1 MIKRDNCFDFLR
13 FLFAMIVVIGHLTCI
28 AQIPQLQQFSFLF
41 PTGLSVTGFFV
52 ISGFL
57 IAQSYDYSTWKTYLI
72 KRARRLLPAY
82 VFVIVACTIG
92 LSLVSTLTF
101 KEYFTSID
109 TLKYLGANLCFLNFL
124 HPSLPG
130 VFEHPLIND
139 NSVNPALWTLKIEVC
154 FYLCV
159 PIIIYILKRS
169 KHPALWM
176 ASIYILAVIYQHG
189 CYYIEST
196 YQAPI
201 WGILAR
207 QLPGFMQYFIVGI
220 SGYIYKDIFIRNKNL
235 LLIPALLIFVI
246 EYIFGYEIL
255 RPLAFGIIILW
266 CAWSLKA
273 LNNFSKYG
281 DISYGIYIYHGPILK
296 LLLCTGSF
304 AAMGAIGGSIVY
316 IASVLSAGWLSWHL
330 LEKHALKRK

>member
-1 MIKRDNCFDFLR
+1 MKRDNCFDFLR

-28 AQIPQLQQFSFLF
+28 AQIPQLQQLAHFF
-41 PTGLSVTGFFV
+41 PTHLSVTGFFV

-57 IAQSYDYSTWKTYLI
+57 IAQSYDHSTWKNYLI

-82 VFVIVACTIG
+82 VFIIVGCTIG
-92 LSLVSTLTF
+92 LSLVSTLPI
-101 KEYFTSID
+101 KEYFTSIE
-109 TLKYLGANLCFLNFL
+109 TLKYLGANLSFLNFL

-139 NSVNPALWTLKIEVC
+139 TSVNPALWTLKIEVC
-154 FYLCV
+154 FYLLL
-159 PIIIYILKRS
+159 PIIIYVLRRS
-169 KHPALWM
+169 KHQISWM
-176 ASIYILAVIYQHG
+176 VAIYILAVIYQHG

-207 QLPGFMQYFIVGI
+207 QLPGFMQYFIIGI
-220 SGYIYKDIFIRNKNL
+220 AGYLYKDIFIRYKNY
-235 LLIPALLIFVI
+235 LLIPAVLIFI
-246 EYIFGYEIL
+246 TEYMLGYEIL

-266 CAWSLKA
+266 CAWSLRW
-273 LNNFSKYG
+273 LNNFAKYG

-296 LLLCTGSF
+296 TLLCTGCFS
-304 AAMGAIGGSIVY
+304 ALGIIWGSITY
-316 IASVLSAGWLSWHL
+316 IIGVLSAGWLSWHL
-330 LEKHALKRK
+330 LEKHVLKRK